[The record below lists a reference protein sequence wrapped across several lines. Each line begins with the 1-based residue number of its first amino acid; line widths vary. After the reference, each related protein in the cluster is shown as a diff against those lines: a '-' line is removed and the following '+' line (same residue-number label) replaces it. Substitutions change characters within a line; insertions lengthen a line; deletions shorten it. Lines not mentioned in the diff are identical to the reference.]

1 MFLYPYLQYLEG
13 DEIPSSLLSS
23 TSIKQGTKYV
33 VNVLIERCKECG
45 LCINVCPKGVLVRG
59 EEYNSRG
66 YRYVVPKN
74 IDNCIGCKLCEYICP
89 DIAIFV
95 VRGVGYEG

>member
-1 MFLYPYLQYLEG
+1 MKF
-13 DEIPSSLLSS
+13 PSSLLSS

-33 VNVLIERCKECG
+33 VNVLVERCKECG
-45 LCINVCPKGVLVRG
+45 LCINVCPKGVLVKG

-95 VRGVGYEG
+95 VRGVGYED